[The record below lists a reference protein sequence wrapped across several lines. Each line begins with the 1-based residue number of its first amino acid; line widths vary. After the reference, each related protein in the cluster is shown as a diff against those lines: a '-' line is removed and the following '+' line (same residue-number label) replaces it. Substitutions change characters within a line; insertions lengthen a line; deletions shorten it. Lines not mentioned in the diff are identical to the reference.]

1 MLSRYLANRVLFH
14 YCLPGYLLHVTK
26 DRQLELPSQLT
37 LLIWELVAAAAL
49 ALIYGPYDMHT
60 AAGYKL
66 YIICRKWVWGLCL
79 AWVTIACVKECILLS
94 NISSHIY
101 YLWKAKCLFN
111 ELFQAL

>member
-1 MLSRYLANRVLFH
+1 M
-14 YCLPGYLLHVTK
+14 TK
-26 DRQLELPSQLT
+26 DRQLELPSHLT
-37 LLIWELVAAAAL
+37 LLIWELVAATAL

-94 NISSHIY
+94 NTSSISIIY
-101 YLWKAKCLFN
+101 GKINASSMNYFKPSDL
-111 ELFQAL
+111 